1 MPPSDT
7 TGRYL
12 VLFAQ
17 DKAEAASRRL
27 EQLAHARIVHSTDAK
42 LWSAGED
49 DDVDAQAEDE
59 NCAWVFDHIGVAL
72 LRCRPSAAPSLTT
85 ASADDDGVILAIE
98 PERRVRA
105 FEGATE
111 GSVAWGVHAVG
122 ADLSPYTGK
131 GVRIAILD
139 TGLDLSHPDFK
150 GRAVTAV
157 SFIPGEPVQDANGHG
172 THCAGI
178 AAGPRDPEGV
188 GRYGVAGDAEL
199 FIGKVLSDS
208 GGGADGN
215 VLEGID
221 WAIRNG
227 CHIVSLSLGS
237 AAQPEDSYSQVFE
250 TVARRALEAGT
261 LIIAAAGN
269 ESRRPDHIA
278 PVGHPANCPSILA
291 VAAIDAAMDIAPFS
305 CGGLQGQGGEV
316 NVAAPGVDVPSSW
329 PMPERYRAISGTSM
343 ATPFVAGVAALYA
356 EADPDARGA
365 RLGERL
371 ARDAR
376 QLSLPPRDVGAG
388 LVQAPAGT
396 GDPPRSGS

>member
-1 MPPSDT
+1 
-7 TGRYL
+7 
-12 VLFAQ
+12 
-17 DKAEAASRRL
+17 
-27 EQLAHARIVHSTDAK
+27 
-42 LWSAGED
+42 AGE
-49 DDVDAQAEDE
+49 
-59 NCAWVFDHIGVAL
+59 
-72 LRCRPSAAPSLTT
+72 
-85 ASADDDGVILAIE
+85 
-98 PERRVRA
+98 
-105 FEGATE
+105 
-111 GSVAWGVHAVG
+111 
-122 ADLSPYTGK
+122 
-131 GVRIAILD
+131 
-139 TGLDLSHPDFK
+139 
-150 GRAVTAV
+150 
-157 SFIPGEPVQDANGHG
+157 
-172 THCAGI
+172 
-178 AAGPRDPEGV
+178 
-188 GRYGVAGDAEL
+188 AEL
-199 FIGKVLSDS
+199 FIGKVLGDS

-221 WAIRNG
+221 WAVRNG

-237 AAQPEDSYSQVFE
+237 AAQPGDAYSQVFE

-291 VAAIDAAMDIAPFS
+291 VAAVDAAMDVAPFS

-343 ATPFVAGVAALYA
+343 ATPFVAGVAALYV

-376 QLSLPPRDVGAG
+376 PLSLPPRDVGAG
-388 LVQAPAGT
+388 LVQAPAGP
-396 GDPPRSGS
+396 DDRSGQGS